1 MKQLR
6 TVPES
11 SGSPVRIRTGD
22 IPAHVAVN
30 LAQTLFEVLH
40 REFEDPEVRTQSETG
55 GSLTD
60 PLPVTNDLNVRRE

>member
-6 TVPES
+6 TVPKS
-11 SGSPVRIRTGD
+11 SGNPVRIRTGD

-40 REFEDPEVRTQSETG
+40 REFEDPEVRADYIRWKEERTKRATA
-55 GSLTD
+55 
-60 PLPVTNDLNVRRE
+60 